1 MRTRLLAATLESLA
15 EDGYAGSTLSSI
27 VRRAGVSRGAQVHHY
42 PNKQS
47 LFLDAAEDVLRHT
60 YRRLGTLLLSV
71 ADENNRLQALIDA
84 TWEQVFDTPLFSA
97 YAELLV
103 ASQRDPELAEAIRS
117 LLLRVQ
123 NVFEAAVDH
132 YFECVPGTRVDLKAL
147 FMQLGCLLFGLASQA
162 RLSENRDYVQVQ
174 LRLWVR
180 QASLVMRARKGVK
193 TVPPRPQAWDRP
205 PLAARGA
212 R

>member
-1 MRTRLLAATLESLA
+1 MPLCGLNKAILQIQFLSLR
-15 EDGYAGSTLSSI
+15 E
-27 VRRAGVSRGAQVHHY
+27 
-42 PNKQS
+42 
-47 LFLDAAEDVLRHT
+47 
-60 YRRLGTLLLSV
+60 
-71 ADENNRLQALIDA
+71 
-84 TWEQVFDTPLFSA
+84 
-97 YAELLV
+97 ELNP
-103 ASQRDPELAEAIRS
+103 RCTK
-117 LLLRVQ
+117 RVQ